1 MKITKKITKYSLLL
15 FAVFCAQL
23 TFAQK
28 ITGTVVDEDKKPLE
42 FVSIALLQ
50 PKDSLLVSYTST
62 GQDGKFSLSGF
73 KQGRY
78 MMQIFLMTYQ
88 ANQRVIDVTKE
99 PKDFGTVI
107 LKREV
112 NQLDEVVVNAIV
124 PIKIKQDTT
133 AFNAKAFK
141 VKQDDNV
148 EDFN

>member
-1 MKITKKITKYSLLL
+1 MKNTKKPIKYSLLL
-15 FAVFCAQL
+15 FTVFCVHF

-28 ITGTVVDEDKKPLE
+28 ITGTVMDEDKMPLE
-42 FVSIALLQ
+42 FVSVALLQ

-73 KQGRY
+73 KEGRY

-88 ANQRVIDVTKE
+88 ADQRIIDVTKE
-99 PKDFGTVI
+99 AQDFGFIT
-107 LKREV
+107 LNREV

-124 PIKIKQDTT
+124 PIKIIQDTT

-148 EDFN
+148 